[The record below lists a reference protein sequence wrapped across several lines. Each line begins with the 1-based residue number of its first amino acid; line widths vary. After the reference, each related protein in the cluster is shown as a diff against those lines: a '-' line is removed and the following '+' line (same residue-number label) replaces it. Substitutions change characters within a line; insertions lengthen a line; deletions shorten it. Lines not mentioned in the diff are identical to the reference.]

1 MAVRS
6 ISPQQ
11 AYELQQKGVLL
22 LDVREAPEWAE
33 GMAAGAL
40 PVSKSNLE
48 SNPCSNLS
56 DFGQE
61 VMLICAGGKRSDA
74 CAGVLSEQGYTNLW
88 SVTGGTQAWRSAGLP
103 MQEYAVSDFDQR
115 YARQMILPNVGREG
129 QLKLANSRV
138 LIVGAGGLGSPCAFY
153 LAAAGVGHLTLIDN
167 DTVALSNLQR
177 QILHK
182 NENVG
187 ELKVISAKSTINS
200 LNPSIVVEI
209 HNDRISELNIRNYL
223 NKIDLVID
231 GTDNFKARYAISDA
245 CAENGIP
252 WIYGAVYRFE
262 GQVSV
267 FHASKHK
274 QRPLCY
280 RCLFPENR
288 TEVGAPNCT
297 EAGVLGV
304 APGLIGIIQATEAL
318 KLLLGIG
325 ESLQGRLLHVDL
337 LGLRFH
343 ETQLTADPECLACG
357 SYGGGTFYNGIAAEP
372 NTRG

>member
-11 AYELQQKGVLL
+11 AYELQQKGVPLI
-22 LDVREAPEWAE
+22 DVREAPEWAE

-48 SNPCSNLS
+48 SNPCSNLK
-56 DFGQE
+56 DFRQE

-88 SVTGGTQAWRSAGLP
+88 SVTGGTQAWRSARLP
-103 MQEYAVSDFDQR
+103 IQEYAVSDFDQR

-153 LAAAGVGHLTLIDN
+153 LAAAGIGHITLIDN
-167 DTVALSNLQR
+167 DIVDLSNLQR

-182 NENVG
+182 NSNIG
-187 ELKVISAKSTINS
+187 ESKVTSAKNTLNA
-200 LNPSIVVEI
+200 LNPSISIEI
-209 HNDRISELNIRNYL
+209 HNDAIDENNIIKYL
-223 NKIDLVID
+223 KNIDLVID
-231 GTDNFKARYAISDA
+231 GTDNFNSRYAISDA
-245 CAENGIP
+245 CTVLGIP

-262 GQVSV
+262 GQVSL
-267 FHASKHK
+267 FHASKK
-274 QRPLCY
+274 DGRGGCY
-280 RCLFPENR
+280 RCLFPMSES
-288 TEVGAPNCT
+288 TSSAQNCT

-304 APGLIGIIQATEAL
+304 APGIIGILQATEAL
-318 KLLLGIG
+318 KYVIGIG
-325 ESLQGRLLHVDL
+325 ESLQGRLLTLDL
-337 LGLRFH
+337 LSMKMH
-343 ETQLTADPECLACG
+343 ETKLSVDPECISCKK
-357 SYGGGTFYNGIAAEP
+357 
-372 NTRG
+372 